1 MTEDRIKPA
10 GIPPAVAL
18 KCLTRL
24 GAGSSALLRN
34 IQDSGTMHT
43 TKVQ

>member
-10 GIPPAVAL
+10 GIPPPAAL
-18 KCLTRL
+18 KCVTRL
-24 GAGSSALLRN
+24 GAGSSALVREIHDL
-34 IQDSGTMHT
+34 DTHT